1 VTGDQESAAFSTQY
15 LGLCKLFGGDL
26 VGAAGLLEQAF
37 EMQIEKGQRAAAFT
51 LSDLAVTVM
60 LGGDIGRAVRL
71 YEEALAMTEQG
82 GDPWTHSHCLWG
94 LGVATWLDGD
104 YARAERAE
112 KEALRIT
119 GGLDERTGIALSLE
133 TLAWISASRR
143 EFERSARLH
152 GAALSVWESIPKRLP
167 GPFQDHATQCEHV
180 TRRAMGHERHAR
192 LFEEGRRLDR
202 AAAVA
207 LGLEQKQ
214 RSRMTTRAEGSE
226 AALSGREFEVAE
238 LVAKGLTDREIAS
251 ELVIAQRTAESH
263 VQHILTKLGFR
274 SRSQIA
280 AWAVTGKAPDRERSE
295 PPRGS

>member
-1 VTGDQESAAFSTQY
+1 V
-15 LGLCKLFGGDL
+15 
-26 VGAAGLLEQAF
+26 
-37 EMQIEKGQRAAAFT
+37 
-51 LSDLAVTVM
+51 
-60 LGGDIGRAVRL
+60 
-71 YEEALAMTEQG
+71 
-82 GDPWTHSHCLWG
+82 G

-104 YARAERAE
+104 DTRAVRAE

-119 GGLDERTGIALSLE
+119 SGLDERTGIALSFE

-167 GPFQDHATQCEHV
+167 EPFQEHARRCEHL
-180 TRRAMGHERHAR
+180 TRRAMGRERHAR

-207 LGLEQKQ
+207 LGLEQNHQ
-214 RSRMTTRAEGSE
+214 GRATTRVEGTG
-226 AALSGREFEVAE
+226 AVLSGREFEVAE
-238 LVAKGLTDREIAS
+238 LVAKGLTDREIAA

-274 SRSQIA
+274 SRSQVA
-280 AWAVTGKAPDRERSE
+280 AWVVTGK
-295 PPRGS
+295 GSDGE